1 MHVFRGKFTRY
12 VVILLMGLTFL
23 NVSFLQM
30 EIRFLKQVTGNYLSL
45 SILVEVLEEKAVGE
59 TEDDLNDK
67 EAADVIFHAS
77 NEHSYHSI
85 LHSQNMKW
93 LALEAALHRGYLKKF
108 SPPPEA

>member
-1 MHVFRGKFTRY
+1 MSVFRGKFTRY

-30 EIRFLKQVTGNYLSL
+30 EIRFLKQISGNYVSL
-45 SILVEVLEEKAVGE
+45 SILAEVFEEKGVGE
-59 TEDDLNDK
+59 TEDDVNDK
-67 EAADVIFHAS
+67 ESDVIFHPS

-93 LALEAALHRGYLKKF
+93 LAMEAALHRGYLTRF